1 MSYVIT
7 IQTVM
12 ATAFDEL
19 AAAIDAKKVADAPA
33 AREVFLGR
41 WVAQAVKKQRFHHR
55 VKADLQRWTQ
65 RARSAGTKAG
75 LEAEFRHIQR
85 LYAQWFPVDA
95 PASPVQQTQLQQM
108 IDRAREA
115 GWMLHTQTPIDR
127 KVKIVSE
134 GQHSLVVC
142 PEAVQAAFNAEGHLV
157 DPLSLYVRGPEVDV
171 IDWAHQ
177 AKLAPTKVTAYKSI
191 VKYHAEYRLW
201 PDNHADCLM
210 VMPSSF
216 MMREDG

>member
-12 ATAFDEL
+12 AAAFDEL

-41 WVAQAVKKQRFHHR
+41 WVAQAVKKQRFHHS

-65 RARSAGTKAG
+65 RARSAGTQAG
-75 LEAEFRHIQR
+75 LEAEFRHIQQ
-85 LYAQWFPVDA
+85 LYTQWFPVDE
-95 PASPVQQTQLQQM
+95 PASPVQHTQLQQM
-108 IDRAREA
+108 IDSAREA

-142 PEAVQAAFNAEGHLV
+142 PEATQAAFNAEGHLAH
-157 DPLSLYVRGPEVDV
+157 PLSIYVRGPEIDV
-171 IDWAHQ
+171 MNWAHQ

-210 VMPSSF
+210 VMPRQS
-216 MMREDG
+216 MVKEYR

>member
-12 ATAFDEL
+12 AAAFDEL
-19 AAAIDAKKVADAPA
+19 AAAIDDKKVADAPA
-33 AREVFLGR
+33 AREIFLGR
-41 WVAQAVKKQRFHHR
+41 WAAQAVKKQRFHHS

-65 RARSAGTKAG
+65 RARSAGTNAG
-75 LEAEFRHIQR
+75 LEAEFQHIQR
-85 LYAQWFPVDA
+85 LYTTWFPVGE
-95 PASPVQQTQLQQM
+95 PAVPVHHTQLQQM

-142 PEAVQAAFNAEGHLV
+142 PEAVQAAFNAEG
-157 DPLSLYVRGPEVDV
+157 
-171 IDWAHQ
+171 
-177 AKLAPTKVTAYKSI
+177 T
-191 VKYHAEYRLW
+191 
-201 PDNHADCLM
+201 
-210 VMPSSF
+210 
-216 MMREDG
+216 